1 MASVAASPIATGD
14 QLFDLAAL
22 HIGDKYILGTLVP
35 KNNPNWTGP
44 WDCAEFASWL
54 HFQIGSVLYGCDRD
68 VGDPST
74 ADAFTGYW
82 KRDAMLL
89 GNIVSI
95 EVAAKTK
102 GAAVLRFPAPGSAG
116 HIVIS
121 DGLGGTVEA
130 HSHNDGVIQS
140 TLAQRRWDLGILVP
154 FLQYSSGPSVA
165 VAKPQTAIFRLTTP
179 PMRSK
184 VILAIQARLKTLGFD
199 PGTAD
204 GEFGPHTLSAV
215 VAFQLSQGLTGD
227 GEVGPQ
233 TAKALGITLTK

>member
-1 MASVAASPIATGD
+1 MASVAASLIATGD

-22 HIGDKYILGTLVP
+22 HIGEKYILGALVP

-54 HFQIGSVLYGCDRD
+54 HFQTGNTLYGCDRD

-82 KRDAMLL
+82 KRDAISL
-89 GNIVSI
+89 GSIVSI

-102 GAAVLRFPAPGSAG
+102 GAAVLRFPAPGSTG

-130 HSHNDGVIQS
+130 HSHNDGVIKS
-140 TLAQRRWDLGILVP
+140 TLANRRWDLGILVP
-154 FLQYSSGPSVA
+154 FLQYSSGPAVA
-165 VAKPQTAIFRLTTP
+165 VAKPKAPIYRLTTP
-179 PMRSK
+179 PMRGK
-184 VILAIQARLKTLGFD
+184 GILAIQSRLKSLGFD
-199 PGTAD
+199 PGVAD

-215 VAFQLSQGLTGD
+215 VAFQLSEGLTGD

-233 TAKALGITLTK
+233 TAKALGIALTK